1 MKARNWKTA
10 CILVVIVAALGAW
23 AGAGKHKE
31 VSLPGAV
38 KAAIDA
44 LYPQATIEE
53 SALEEEGMEVYEVE
67 LEQEGKE
74 VELTIAPD
82 GTVME
87 KESEVALSDVPAA
100 VKAAIVKAAGGAEI
114 DDVTEEVTYWVV
126 TLKKVE
132 TPQTTYEAEVIKDG
146 KEIEIEVG
154 ADGTILEQSECKK
167 HDEHKGREHK
177 CKGDDDR
184 DDD

>member
-1 MKARNWKTA
+1 MKASKWQTG
-10 CILVVIVAALGAW
+10 CILVVVVVVLGAW
-23 AGAGKHKE
+23 AVAGKHKE
-31 VSLPGAV
+31 VSLPGPV
-38 KAAIDA
+38 KAAIEA

-53 SALEEEGMEVYEVE
+53 SEMEKEGIAVYEVE
-67 LEQEGKE
+67 LEQGEKE

-87 KESEVALSDVPAA
+87 KETEVAFSDVPAA
-100 VKAAIVKAAGGAEI
+100 VQAAIAKAAEGAEI
-114 DDVTEEVTYWVV
+114 DEVTEEVTYWVV

-146 KEIEIEVG
+146 KEMEIEVG
-154 ADGTILEQSECKK
+154 ADGSIIEEN
-167 HDEHKGREHK
+167 DEDNGHEHK
-177 CKGDDDR
+177 CKDDDDR

>member
-1 MKARNWKTA
+1 MKASKWQA
-10 CILVVIVAALGAW
+10 GCILVVVVVVLVAW

-31 VSLPGAV
+31 VSLPGPV
-38 KAAIDA
+38 KAAIEA

-53 SALEEEGMEVYEVE
+53 SELEEEGIKVYEVE

-100 VKAAIVKAAGGAEI
+100 VQAAIVRAAEGAEI
-114 DDVTEEVTYWVV
+114 DEVTEEVTYWVV
-126 TLKKVE
+126 TLKKLE
-132 TPQTTYEAEVIKDG
+132 APQTTYEAEVIKDG
-146 KEIEIEVG
+146 KETEIEVG
-154 ADGTILEQSECKK
+154 ADGSIVEND
-167 HDEHKGREHK
+167 DEDNGREHK
-177 CKGDDDR
+177 CEKDDEDDD
-184 DDD
+184 